1 MAIQT
6 DSTPIEDPKNFKS
19 CNVYKIFKLIADN
32 KSVIKMEQNYSKEV
46 MDMDMQ
52 KELLEYI
59 LSHFSKERDR
69 FNYYMSNKDE
79 LDKVLNEGAQK
90 ANSSI

>member
-1 MAIQT
+1 
-6 DSTPIEDPKNFKS
+6 
-19 CNVYKIFKLIADN
+19 
-32 KSVIKMEQNYSKEV
+32 MEQNYSKGGYGYGHAK
-46 MDMDMQ
+46 

-90 ANSSI
+90 ANSVASKVLNRVRNKLGYN